1 MNNGEKRVLSQTEAG
16 VFLGISQNTIRR
28 LIKQGYI
35 RAFAIPHPVA
45 QFSNSRVVRIRIEEL
60 NRLISE
66 NDLTGGLT
74 GSSRST
80 WINAH
85 TCRKIPVALA
95 ARILGMKGT
104 AVSEAIHR
112 GTLNPTPEGL
122 HDYILLRREKELTTK
137 IRTKYR
143 GQIQSLQQQRARYK
157 KILKEKNA

>member
-1 MNNGEKRVLSQTEAG
+1 MNNGEKQVFSQQEAG
-16 VFLGISQNTIRR
+16 VFLGISPPTISR

-35 RAFAIPHPVA
+35 RAFAIPHPVP
-45 QFSNSRVVRIRIEEL
+45 QFANAKGVVRIRIEEL
-60 NRLISE
+60 NRLMTE
-66 NDLTGGLT
+66 NDLAGGLC
-74 GSSRST
+74 GPNRSH

-104 AVSEAIHR
+104 AVSEAIQR

-122 HDYILLRREKELTTK
+122 HDYILLRHEKELTTK

-143 GQIQSLQQQRARYK
+143 DKIQDLQQTVRRYK
-157 KILKEKNA
+157 KKLYG

>member
-1 MNNGEKRVLSQTEAG
+1 MNNGGKQVLSQQEAG
-16 VFLGISQNTIRR
+16 IFLGISTTTISR
-28 LIKQGYI
+28 LIRQGYI
-35 RAFAIPHPVA
+35 RAFAIPHPVP
-45 QFSNSRVVRIRIEEL
+45 QFANSKGVVRIRIEEL

-66 NDLTGGLT
+66 NDLTGGLC
-74 GSSRST
+74 GPNRSH

-104 AVSEAIHR
+104 AVSEAIQR

-122 HDYILLRREKELTTK
+122 HDYILLRGEKELITK

-143 GQIQSLQQQRARYK
+143 AKILDLQQTVRRYK
-157 KILKEKNA
+157 KKLYG

>member
-1 MNNGEKRVLSQTEAG
+1 MNNGARQVLTQQEAG
-16 VFLGISQNTIRR
+16 IFLGISANTISR
-28 LIKQGYI
+28 LIRQGYI
-35 RAFAIPHPVA
+35 RAFAIPHPVV
-45 QFSNSRVVRIRIEEL
+45 QFKNSRVVRIRIEEL

-104 AVSEAIHR
+104 AVSEAIQR

-122 HDYILLRREKELTTK
+122 HDYILLRHEKELTTK

-143 GQIQSLQQQRARYK
+143 AQIQTLQQQRRRYK
-157 KILKEKNA
+157 KILKEKDA

>member
-1 MNNGEKRVLSQTEAG
+1 MNNGEIQVLSQQEAG
-16 VFLGISQNTIRR
+16 VFLGISQPTIRR

-35 RAFAIPHPVA
+35 RAFAIPHPVP
-45 QFSNSRVVRIRIEEL
+45 QFRNSRGVLRIRVEEL
-60 NRLISE
+60 NRLITE
-66 NDLTGGLT
+66 NDLAGGLC
-74 GSSRST
+74 GPNRSH

-104 AVSEAIHR
+104 AVSEAIQR

-122 HDYILLRREKELTTK
+122 HDYILLRHEKELITK

-143 GQIQSLQQQRARYK
+143 DKVLNLQQTVRRYK
-157 KILKEKNA
+157 KKLYG

>member
-1 MNNGEKRVLSQTEAG
+1 MNNGEKRVLTQGEAG
-16 VFLGISQNTIRR
+16 IFLGISPNTIRR

-35 RAFAIPHPVA
+35 RAFAIPHPVP
-45 QFSNSRVVRIRIEEL
+45 QFRNKKSVRIRVEEL
-60 NRLISE
+60 NRLMTE

-104 AVSEAIHR
+104 AVSEAIQR

-122 HDYILLRREKELTTK
+122 HDYVLLRHEKELTTK

-143 GQIQSLQQQRARYK
+143 DKILNLQQAVRRYK
-157 KILKEKNA
+157 KRLKDG

>member
-1 MNNGEKRVLSQTEAG
+1 MIRV
-16 VFLGISQNTIRR
+16 
-28 LIKQGYI
+28 
-35 RAFAIPHPVA
+35 
-45 QFSNSRVVRIRIEEL
+45 RIEEVH
-60 NRLISE
+60 RIITE

-74 GSSRST
+74 GKNRSH

-104 AVSEAIHR
+104 AVSEAIQR

-137 IRTKYR
+137 IRAKYKSKIR
-143 GQIQSLQQQRARYK
+143 FYYK
-157 KILKEKNA
+157 HHGKK

>member
-1 MNNGEKRVLSQTEAG
+1 MNNGEKQVLSQQEAG
-16 VFLGISQNTIRR
+16 IFLGISTNTISR
-28 LIKQGYI
+28 LIRQGYI
-35 RAFAIPHPVA
+35 RAFQIPHPA
-45 QFSNSRVVRIRIEEL
+45 PQLKSAVVRIRVEEL
-60 NRLISE
+60 NRLITE
-66 NDLTGGLT
+66 NDLTGGLC
-74 GSSRST
+74 GPNRSH

-104 AVSEAIHR
+104 AVSEAMQR

-143 GQIQSLQQQRARYK
+143 DKIQTLQQQLRRYRK
-157 KILKEKNA
+157 RNG

>member
-1 MNNGEKRVLSQTEAG
+1 MNNGEKQVFSQQEAST
-16 VFLGISQNTIRR
+16 FLGITHATIRR

-35 RAFAIPHPVA
+35 RAFQIPHPVP
-45 QFSNSRVVRIRIEEL
+45 QFASRGAVRIRVEEL
-60 NRLISE
+60 NRLMTE
-66 NDLTGGLT
+66 NDLAGGLC
-74 GSSRST
+74 GPNRSH

-104 AVSEAIHR
+104 AVSEAIQR

-122 HDYILLRREKELTTK
+122 HDYILLRCEKELITK

-143 GQIQSLQQQRARYK
+143 NKILNLQQTVGRYK
-157 KILKEKNA
+157 KRLKDG

>member
-1 MNNGEKRVLSQTEAG
+1 MNNGEKQVLSQQEAG
-16 VFLGISQNTIRR
+16 IFLGISPNTISR
-28 LIKQGYI
+28 LIRQGYI
-35 RAFAIPHPVA
+35 RAFAIPHPMP
-45 QFSNSRVVRIRIEEL
+45 QFANSRGVVRIRIEEL

-66 NDLTGGLT
+66 NDLTGGLC
-74 GSSRST
+74 GPNRSH

-104 AVSEAIHR
+104 AVSEAIQR

-143 GQIQSLQQQRARYK
+143 DKIQTLQQQLRRYRK
-157 KILKEKNA
+157 RNG

>member
-1 MNNGEKRVLSQTEAG
+1 MNNGEKQVLSQQEAG
-16 VFLGISQNTIRR
+16 VFLGISQPTIRR

-35 RAFAIPHPVA
+35 RAFAIPHPVP
-45 QFSNSRVVRIRIEEL
+45 QFRNSRGVLRIRVEEL
-60 NRLISE
+60 NRLITE
-66 NDLTGGLT
+66 NDLAGGLC
-74 GSSRST
+74 GPNRSH

-104 AVSEAIHR
+104 AVSEAIQR

-122 HDYILLRREKELTTK
+122 HDYILLRHEKELITK

-143 GQIQSLQQQRARYK
+143 DKVLNLQQTVRRYK
-157 KILKEKNA
+157 KKLYG

>member
-1 MNNGEKRVLSQTEAG
+1 MNNGEKQVLTQGEAG
-16 VFLGISQNTIRR
+16 IFLGISPNTISR

-35 RAFAIPHPVA
+35 RAFAIPHPVP
-45 QFSNSRVVRIRIEEL
+45 QFSNSKTIRIRIEEL
-60 NRLISE
+60 NRLMSE
-66 NDLTGGLT
+66 NDLTGGLC
-74 GSSRST
+74 GPNRSH

-104 AVSEAIHR
+104 AVSEAIQR

-143 GQIQSLQQQRARYK
+143 DKIQDLQQTVRRYK
-157 KILKEKNA
+157 KKLYG

>member
-1 MNNGEKRVLSQTEAG
+1 MNNGEKQVLSQQEAG
-16 VFLGISQNTIRR
+16 VFLGISQPTIRR

-35 RAFAIPHPVA
+35 RAFAIPHPVP
-45 QFSNSRVVRIRIEEL
+45 QFRNSRGVLRIRVEEL
-60 NRLISE
+60 NRLITE
-66 NDLTGGLT
+66 NDLTGGLC
-74 GSSRST
+74 GPNRSH

-104 AVSEAIHR
+104 AVSEAIQR

-122 HDYILLRREKELTTK
+122 HDYILLRHEKELTTK

-143 GQIQSLQQQRARYK
+143 DKVLNLQQTVRRYK
-157 KILKEKNA
+157 KKLYG